1 MELNTILNICI
12 AYNLTFDEF
21 FLIYMT
27 LLARDEENH
36 EEYINKWFSNGGKD
50 RLRDLFNS
58 LKNKGIIHKDYN
70 PDVYNPNNVEFNKNF
85 LKGWYKQSGEMG
97 QELFN
102 EYPPFLSINGRLM
115 SLRNIAKK
123 FYSLDDFYF
132 YYSSTIGHNPDKHK
146 EIMELVKWGKEND
159 LIRVGIL
166 EFIASHKWDELK
178 YLKENNM
185 QGEITSSLNVYESV

>member
-36 EEYINKWFSNGGKD
+36 EEFINKWFSNGGKD

-70 PDVYNPNNVEFNKNF
+70 PEVYNPNNVEFNKNF
-85 LKGWYKQSGEMG
+85 LKG
-97 QELFN
+97 
-102 EYPPFLSINGRLM
+102 
-115 SLRNIAKK
+115 
-123 FYSLDDFYF
+123 
-132 YYSSTIGHNPDKHK
+132 
-146 EIMELVKWGKEND
+146 
-159 LIRVGIL
+159 
-166 EFIASHKWDELK
+166 
-178 YLKENNM
+178 
-185 QGEITSSLNVYESV
+185 

>member
-12 AYNLTFDEF
+12 AHNLTFDEF

-36 EEYINKWFSNGGKD
+36 EEFINKWFSNGGKD

-58 LKNKGIIHKDYN
+58 LKSKGIIHKDYN
-70 PDVYNPNNVEFNKNF
+70 PEVYNPNNVEFNKNF

-123 FYSLDDFYF
+123 FYSLDDFSF

-185 QGEITSSLNVYESV
+185 QGEIASSLNVYESI

>member
-146 EIMELVKWGKEND
+146 EIIELVKWGKEND

-185 QGEITSSLNVYESV
+185 QGEIASSLNVYESI

>member
-58 LKNKGIIHKDYN
+58 LKSKGIIHKDYN
-70 PDVYNPNNVEFNKNF
+70 PEVYNPNNVEFNKNF

-102 EYPPFLSINGRLM
+102 EYPPFLQINNKLM
-115 SLRNIAKK
+115 PLRNIAKK
-123 FYSLDDFYF
+123 FYSLDEFYF
-132 YYSSTIGHNPDKHK
+132 YYASNIGHNPDKHK
-146 EIMELVKWGKEND
+146 ECMELLRWGKENGQIKYS
-159 LIRVGIL
+159 LL
-166 EFIASHKWDELK
+166 EYVASHKWDELK
-178 YLKENNM
+178 YLRENNVE
-185 QGEITSSLNVYESV
+185 GEVASSFNVYESI

>member
-1 MELNTILNICI
+1 
-12 AYNLTFDEF
+12 
-21 FLIYMT
+21 MT

-70 PDVYNPNNVEFNKNF
+70 PEVYNPNNVEFNKNF

-146 EIMELVKWGKEND
+146 EVMELVKWGKEND

>member
-21 FLIYMT
+21 FLVYMT

-70 PDVYNPNNVEFNKNF
+70 PDIYNPNNVEFNKNF

-132 YYSSTIGHNPDKHK
+132 YYSATIGHNPDKHK
-146 EIMELVKWGKEND
+146 EIIELVKWGKEND

-185 QGEITSSLNVYESV
+185 QGEIASSFNVYESI

>member
-132 YYSSTIGHNPDKHK
+132 YYSATIGHNPEKHK
-146 EIMELVKWGKEND
+146 EIMELLKWGKDND

-185 QGEITSSLNVYESV
+185 QGEIASSLNVYESI

>member
-12 AYNLTFDEF
+12 AHNLTFDEF

-36 EEYINKWFSNGGKD
+36 SEYLGKWFSNGGKE
-50 RLRDLFNS
+50 RLRELFNS
-58 LKNKGIIHKDYN
+58 LKNKGIILKSYN
-70 PDVYNPNNVEFNKNF
+70 AESYVPNDIQFNKNF
-85 LKGWYKQSGEMG
+85 IKSWYKQSGEMG

-102 EYPPFLSINGRLM
+102 EYPPFLNINGKLM

-123 FYSLDDFYF
+123 FYSLDEFYF
-132 YYSSTIGHNPDKHK
+132 YYSATIGHNPEKHK
-146 EIMELVKWGKEND
+146 EIMELLKWGKEND
-159 LIRVGIL
+159 QIRIGLL
-166 EFIASHKWDELK
+166 EFVASHKWDELK

-185 QGEITSSLNVYESV
+185 QGEISSSLNVYESI

>member
-36 EEYINKWFSNGGKD
+36 EEFINKWFSNGGKD

-70 PDVYNPNNVEFNKNF
+70 PEVYNPNNVEFNKNF

-132 YYSSTIGHNPDKHK
+132 YYSSTIGHNSDKHK

-185 QGEITSSLNVYESV
+185 QGEITSSLNVYESI

>member
-36 EEYINKWFSNGGKD
+36 EEFINKWFSNGGKD

-70 PDVYNPNNVEFNKNF
+70 PEVYNPNNVEFNKNF

-185 QGEITSSLNVYESV
+185 QGEIASSLNVYESI

>member
-58 LKNKGIIHKDYN
+58 LKNKGIIHKGYN
-70 PDVYNPNNVEFNKNF
+70 PEVYNPNNVEFNKNF

-132 YYSSTIGHNPDKHK
+132 YYSATIGHNPDKHK

-166 EFIASHKWDELK
+166 EFVASHKWDELK

-185 QGEITSSLNVYESV
+185 QGEIASSLNVYESI

>member
-27 LLARDEENH
+27 LLARDEEGH
-36 EEYINKWFSNGGKD
+36 AEYISKWFSNGGNN
-50 RLRDLFNS
+50 RLKDLFNS
-58 LKNKGIIHKDYN
+58 LKEKGIIHKSYN
-70 PDVYNPNNVEFNKNF
+70 PEVYNPNDVEFNKNF
-85 LKGWYKQSGEMG
+85 IKGWYKQSGEMG
-97 QELFN
+97 QELFD
-102 EYPPFLSINGRLM
+102 EYPPFITINGKVF

-132 YYSSTIGHNPDKHK
+132 YYSSNIGHNPEKHK
-146 EIMELVKWGKEND
+146 EVMELLKWGKEND

-166 EFIASHKWDELK
+166 EFVASHKWDELK
-178 YLKENNM
+178 YLKENNL
-185 QGEITSSLNVYESV
+185 QGQVASSFNVYESI

>member
-146 EIMELVKWGKEND
+146 EIIGLVKWGKEND

-185 QGEITSSLNVYESV
+185 QGEIASSLNVYESI

>member
-58 LKNKGIIHKDYN
+58 LKSKGIIHKDYN
-70 PDVYNPNNVEFNKNF
+70 PEVYNPNNIEFNKNF

-178 YLKENNM
+178 YLKENNVE
-185 QGEITSSLNVYESV
+185 GEVASSFNVYESI